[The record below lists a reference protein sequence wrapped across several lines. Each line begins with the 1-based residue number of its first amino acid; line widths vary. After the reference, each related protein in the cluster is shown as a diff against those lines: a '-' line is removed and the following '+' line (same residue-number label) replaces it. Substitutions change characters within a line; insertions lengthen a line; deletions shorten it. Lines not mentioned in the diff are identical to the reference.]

1 MFNKLTFKMKRLIL
15 ISSLLLTVISATA
28 QSKSFHNFYNSF
40 NGREGYTTIEMS
52 GKMLSMINVDGE
64 GVDSELAKVFN
75 KVKRLMIVV
84 VDHNNDEFTAAIN
97 KLINSPEY
105 EMLTS
110 VNNEGVA
117 IKLYAADDQREFL
130 MYVSDPDNS
139 LMLSI
144 YGEKLTMKQLTQF
157 TKIIKVN

>member
-1 MFNKLTFKMKRLIL
+1 MKRLIL
-15 ISSLLLTVISATA
+15 ISALLLSVISATA
-28 QSKSFHNFYNSF
+28 QSKSFCKFYNSF

-117 IKLYAADDQREFL
+117 IKFYAADDQREFL